1 MGLGLNAPT
10 KNVFLIATVLGFLGI
25 IGHFVSIPFVSV
37 WAFWLLVAGFVLLVV
52 ASLVKGI

>member
-10 KNVFLIATVLGFLGI
+10 KNVFLIAVVLGVLGI
-25 IGHFVSIPFVSV
+25 VGHFVAIPIVTP